1 MAEQQPLTYDEQRR
15 RLQEHPTMAAPS
27 ASYAPRYDTDQPND
41 SVVADPPV
49 APALAPELLAAHG
62 TDQLRRWH
70 TDLVSHI
77 PSDPSFIAA
86 AGAVLRSLL
95 SRELTHPDRVERDK
109 AEAQARKD
117 AADKLEADK
126 KADEERAAQDAKD
139 AKDAKDAEI
148 ERRQGH
154 VPGPPRPRYD
164 VPDDTL
170 HQARE
175 QAAGRGPPGFDPRRD
190 AGPPIRS
197 E

>member
-1 MAEQQPLTYDEQRR
+1 MAEQQPLTYDEQQR
-15 RLQEHPTMAAPS
+15 RLQGQPVNP
-27 ASYAPRYDTDQPND
+27 APRYDEQQRVYGDDLEEQTKAAPT
-41 SVVADPPV
+41 PP
-49 APALAPELLAAHG
+49 AAPELLAAHG

-70 TDLVSHI
+70 ADLVSHI

-126 KADEERAAQDAKD
+126 KADDERAAQDAR
-139 AKDAKDAEI
+139 DAEI

-154 VPGPPRPRYD
+154 VPGPSRPHYD
-164 VPDDTL
+164 VSSDDML

-175 QAAGRGPPGFDPRRD
+175 QAAGRGPPGFDLRRD
-190 AGPPIRS
+190 AGPPIRG